1 MSALGSIFG
10 GSKKAVQTV
19 QQAAPQVDQ
28 EPAAGGDT
36 KKQRIRALLLGTAT
50 PEGVLDQAT
59 TGRRKLLGN

>member
-1 MSALGSIFG
+1 MGSLGSIFG

-19 QQAAPQVDQ
+19 QQASPQVDQ
-28 EPAAGGDT
+28 EPAPGDT

-50 PEGVLDQAT
+50 PEGVLDKAT